1 MEDNIKRWTFKGKNA
16 LVLDII
22 RGSLTCAG
30 FAGSIQTEVNGKSIN
45 IAVTVGGDGFIVGE
59 NPAGSEK

>member
-22 RGSLTCAG
+22 RGSLTCR
-30 FAGSIQTEVNGKSIN
+30 FCWVNTNRSKWQVYKYRCNCGW
-45 IAVTVGGDGFIVGE
+45 
-59 NPAGSEK
+59 